1 MADQNNQRFA
11 WSTTFRFASY
21 SLILAVLAWLTGCAH
36 YQPRPLSAEK
46 AAVVFDQRS
55 LNSEDLKAFVEK
67 NRTVV
72 STNTQGWNF
81 EDLCLAAFYYQPD
94 LAVARATWGVARAGE
109 ETAGQHPNPVLSVNP
124 GYNATTAMASPW
136 LMVSSLDV
144 PVETA
149 GKRKHRRAEAARLSE
164 SARLNLIAIAWQTRS
179 RLRTSLIDFIAVAK
193 RKQLLQAQLELQQQ
207 MVRRL
212 DQQKAVGAIAT
223 FETVPSRVAEAKA
236 QIDLADAQRLTIEA
250 RARLAESIGVPL
262 RAVENLKLAA
272 EVFVSPN
279 LNDLTSS
286 HARTAALTSRADILA
301 GLADYAAAEA
311 ALQLE
316 IAKQYPDVHFQPG
329 YEFDQGDSKWS
340 LGVSVELPVLN
351 RNQGPIAQAKARR
364 SETAAKFNAL
374 QAKVTAE
381 VDRSVESVR
390 ANQMYISSISELAA
404 AEANRRTN
412 VEAQLKAGA
421 ADEVELLTAQLEMST
436 TELARFDGQIKLQQ
450 AIGALEDAIQL
461 PIVSIPAIFQADKSN
476 AP

>member
-1 MADQNNQRFA
+1 
-11 WSTTFRFASY
+11 
-21 SLILAVLAWLTGCAH
+21 V
-36 YQPRPLSAEK
+36 
-46 AAVVFDQRS
+46 
-55 LNSEDLKAFVEK
+55 
-67 NRTVV
+67 
-72 STNTQGWNF
+72 
-81 EDLCLAAFYYQPD
+81 
-94 LAVARATWGVARAGE
+94 
-109 ETAGQHPNPVLSVNP
+109 
-124 GYNATTAMASPW
+124 
-136 LMVSSLDV
+136 
-144 PVETA
+144 
-149 GKRKHRRAEAARLSE
+149 
-164 SARLNLIAIAWQTRS
+164 
-179 RLRTSLIDFIAVAK
+179 RTSLIEFIAVEK
-193 RKQLLQAQLELQQQ
+193 RRQLLQAQLELQQQ

-212 DQQKAVGAIAT
+212 EQQKAAGAIAG
-223 FETVPSRVAEAKA
+223 FEIVPSRVAEAKA
-236 QIDLADAQRLTIEA
+236 QIDLADTQRLAIEA

-262 RAVENLKLAA
+262 RAVENLKLAS

-279 LNDLTSS
+279 LNDLISS
-286 HARTAALTSRADILA
+286 HARKAALTSRADILA
-301 GLADYAAAEA
+301 WLADYAAAEA

-316 IAKQYPDVHFQPG
+316 IAKQYPDVHLQPG

-404 AEANRRTN
+404 AEANRRAN
-412 VEAQLKAGA
+412 VKAQLKAGA

-436 TELARFDGQIKLQQ
+436 TELARFDGQIKLRQ